1 MLKKVLSILC
11 VLAIVVSFA
20 ACSNGETKPSDSSSS
35 AQTNIGSKA
44 DLKGRTVSFASYNNL
59 TPSKASPN
67 YTKELALWKQIENDY
82 NCKLES
88 VLYTDFNAYH
98 KNLLVSALANE
109 EIGDV
114 FYASAERI
122 VPRWTNANLLVP
134 IGDYI
139 DLSNSDIWNTD
150 LINSDYT
157 IDGKSYSAISEGYWV
172 GWVVLF
178 NKRLCAEKGITPEEL
193 YNLQKNGNWT
203 WDKLREYAKRT
214 TTVDASGNTTV
225 YGFATNSSAAVSVE
239 PFIYSNGQQ
248 PVIIN
253 QDKTYS
259 WNLEHPAILEAMNF
273 CYDLV
278 YKDKVS
284 YTRGYGQGP
293 KLWQEGKVAFYGI
306 PGWSINKTM
315 YEKLKGDEYGILLM
329 PKGPKAKDYVNA
341 CAAVS
346 GWFMQEST
354 KDKEIIGRI
363 LTDYVGGIK
372 AIEKENNPEGLPSK
386 PIEEYLFDDESAETL
401 NMITGRSTLLKGGAA
416 TWFNENVLWGGWG
429 ITEKMPPSTYI
440 ASIKNQS
447 IKSFN
452 DMMSLDTENE
462 N

>member
-1 MLKKVLSILC
+1 MFKKVVSLIC
-11 VLAIVVSFA
+11 VAALVISLA
-20 ACSNGETKPSDSSSS
+20 ACSNGESKSSDIAGTSSN
-35 AQTNIGSKA
+35 TVGSKA
-44 DLKGRTVSFASYNNL
+44 DLKGRTISLASYNNL
-59 TPSKASPN
+59 TPSKSSSD

-139 DLSNSDIWNTD
+139 DLSDSDVWNTD
-150 LINSDYT
+150 LITTDYT
-157 IDGKSYSAISEGYWV
+157 INGKGYSAISDGYWV
-172 GWVVLF
+172 GWVILF
-178 NKRLCAEKGITPEEL
+178 NKRLCAEKGITSEEL
-193 YNLQKNGNWT
+193 YNLQKSGNWT
-203 WDKLREYAKRT
+203 WEKLREYAIKAT
-214 TTVDASGNTTV
+214 TFDASGNTTV
-225 YGFATNSSAAVSVE
+225 YGFASNSLAPVSVE
-239 PFIYSNGQQ
+239 PFIYSNGQE

-253 QDKTYS
+253 PDKTYS

-284 YTRGYGQGP
+284 YTRGQGQGP
-293 KLWQEGKVAFYGI
+293 KLWQSGKCAFYAI
-306 PGWSINKTM
+306 PGWNINKSM
-315 YEKLKGDEYGILLM
+315 YEKLKGDEYGVLLM
-329 PKGPKAKDYVNA
+329 PKGPKAQDYVNA
-341 CAAVS
+341 SAAVS

-354 KDKEIIGRI
+354 KDKEIVGQI
-363 LTDYVGGIK
+363 LTDYVAGMK
-372 AIEKENNPEGLPSK
+372 AIEKANNPEGLPSK
-386 PIEEYLFDDESAETL
+386 PIEEYLFDDESADTL

-416 TWFNENVLWGGWG
+416 TWFNDNVLWGGWG
-429 ITEKMPPSTYI
+429 IIEKMPPSTYI
-440 ASIKNQS
+440 AYIKNQS

-452 DMMSLDTENE
+452 DMMSLDTESK
-462 N
+462 